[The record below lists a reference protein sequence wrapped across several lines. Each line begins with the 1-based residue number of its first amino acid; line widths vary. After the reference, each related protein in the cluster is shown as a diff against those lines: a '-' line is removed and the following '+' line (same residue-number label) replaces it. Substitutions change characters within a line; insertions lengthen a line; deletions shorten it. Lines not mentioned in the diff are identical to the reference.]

1 MDAIHAFAPLRSRLQ
16 GGVFGGAFRIGGRF
30 ARDET
35 DQGMTDPRP
44 DREASIPAES
54 SPRVKLHVR
63 GVSKAYDAALVLQP
77 MELKVYSGELLAL
90 LGPSGSGKTT
100 LLQIICGLTEPTAGR
115 LMIDGRDETDN
126 PANKRDVGVVFQN
139 YALFPHLTVR
149 ENVSFPLQMRRTPA
163 DELRDKVEAT
173 LAVVGLSGFGDR
185 FPRELSGG
193 QQQRV
198 ALARCLVYQPSLIL
212 MDESLS
218 ALDRKLRDSMRIEI
232 KRLHRQTGA
241 TIIFVTHDQE
251 EALALADRI
260 CLMNEGR
267 IEQLGTPEDIYERPR
282 NTFVADFIGVSNVL
296 HGQIVSGEGIRTA
309 DGVLPLPA
317 GCVAPAGEECALVV
331 RPEKIVFCAGD
342 EAFVSGRVD
351 ESIYAGSET
360 KLLVRLPSGTLVTVR
375 RQAGLP
381 PVAIG
386 ERVSLRWDKEQ
397 ARLLARPVSTFPE
410 LS

>member
-1 MDAIHAFAPLRSRLQ
+1 MDAIHEFPSFRSRLR
-16 GGVFGGAFRIGGRF
+16 GGAFRIAGRF

-35 DQGMTDPRP
+35 DHGMTDAKPA
-44 DREASIPAES
+44 REASMPGQS
-54 SPRVKLHVR
+54 SARVKLHVR
-63 GVSKAYDAALVLQP
+63 GVSKAYDATMVLQP

-100 LLQIICGLTEPTAGR
+100 LLQIICGLTEPTGGR
-115 LMIDGRDETDN
+115 LIIDERDETDN

-163 DELRDKVEAT
+163 GELRDKVEAS
-173 LAVVGLSGFGDR
+173 LAMVGLSGFGDR

-198 ALARCLVYQPSLIL
+198 ALARCFVYQPSLIL

-218 ALDRKLRDSMRIEI
+218 ALDRKLRDNMRIEI

-241 TIIFVTHDQE
+241 TIVFVTHDQE

-282 NTFVADFIGVSNVL
+282 NAFVADFIGVSNVM
-296 HGQIVSGEGIRTA
+296 HGQIVPGDGIRTA
-309 DGVLPLPA
+309 DAVLPLPA
-317 GCVAPAGEECALVV
+317 GCAARTGEQGALVI
-331 RPEKIVFCAGD
+331 RPEKIVFCASED
-342 EAFVSGRVD
+342 ALVSGRVE

-360 KLLVRLPSGTLVTVR
+360 KLLVRLPSGTLMTVR

-386 ERVSLRWDKEQ
+386 ESVCLRWDKEQ
-397 ARLLARPVSTFPE
+397 ARLLPGRPVSTTIK
-410 LS
+410 

>member
-1 MDAIHAFAPLRSRLQ
+1 MDHRVMQAKRVSDAAAH
-16 GGVFGGAFRIGGRF
+16 G
-30 ARDET
+30 
-35 DQGMTDPRP
+35 
-44 DREASIPAES
+44 
-54 SPRVKLHVR
+54 PRVKLHVR
-63 GVSKAYDAALVLQP
+63 GVSKAYGASIALQP
-77 MELKVYSGELLAL
+77 MELSVYSGELLAL

-100 LLQIICGLTEPTAGR
+100 LLQIICGLTEPSGGR

-126 PANKRDVGVVFQN
+126 SADKRDVGVVFQN

-163 DELRDKVEAT
+163 DELRVKVDTT
-173 LAVVGLSGFGDR
+173 LAMVGLSGFGDR
-185 FPRELSGG
+185 FPQGLSGG

-232 KRLHRQTGA
+232 KRLHRNTGA

-260 CLMNEGR
+260 CLINEGR
-267 IEQLGTPEDIYERPR
+267 IEQLGTPEEIYEQPR
-282 NTFVADFIGVSNVL
+282 NAFVAEFIGISNMM
-296 HGQIVSGEGIRTA
+296 HGRIEAGMSIRTE
-309 DGVLPLPA
+309 DGTLPLPA
-317 GCVAPAGEECALVV
+317 GCARRTGDSGVLVI
-331 RPEKIVFCAGD
+331 RPEKIAFCAAD
-342 EAFVSGRVD
+342 EALVSGHVE

-360 KLLVRLPSGTLVTVR
+360 KLLVRLGSGSLMTVR

-381 PVAIG
+381 RINIG
-386 ERVSLRWDKEQ
+386 ENVSLRWDKDQ
-397 ARLLARPVSTFPE
+397 ARLLAHDPEKWTPVFGKDHAPRKT
-410 LS
+410 

>member
-1 MDAIHAFAPLRSRLQ
+1 MDTKPA
-16 GGVFGGAFRIGGRF
+16 
-30 ARDET
+30 
-35 DQGMTDPRP
+35 
-44 DREASIPAES
+44 REASVPGQS

-100 LLQIICGLTEPTAGR
+100 LLQIICGLTEPTGGR
-115 LMIDGRDETDN
+115 LIIDGRDETDN
-126 PANKRDVGVVFQN
+126 PADKRDVGVVFQN
-139 YALFPHLTVR
+139 YALFPHLTVW

-163 DELRDKVEAT
+163 AELRDKVEAT
-173 LAVVGLSGFGDR
+173 LAMVGLSGFGDR

-218 ALDRKLRDSMRIEI
+218 ALDRKLRDGMRIEI

-241 TIIFVTHDQE
+241 TTIFVTHDQE

-267 IEQLGTPEDIYERPR
+267 IEQVGTPEDIYERPR

-296 HGQIVSGEGIRTA
+296 HGQIEKGEEGIRTA

-317 GCVAPAGEECALVV
+317 GCAAPAGEQCALVV

-360 KLLVRLPSGTLVTVR
+360 KLLVRLPSGTLMTVR

-397 ARLLARPVSTFPE
+397 ARLLAGDPLLSSQSRPDAIRCEAGRIGGLGVQAQ
-410 LS
+410 

>member
-16 GGVFGGAFRIGGRF
+16 GGVFGGSNSHF
-30 ARDET
+30 ARET

-44 DREASIPAES
+44 AREASIPAES